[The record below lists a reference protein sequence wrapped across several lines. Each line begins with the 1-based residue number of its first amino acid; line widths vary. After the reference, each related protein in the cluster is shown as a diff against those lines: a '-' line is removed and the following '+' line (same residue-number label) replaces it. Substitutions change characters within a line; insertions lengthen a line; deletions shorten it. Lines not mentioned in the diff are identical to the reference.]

1 MPFDNR
7 VVTFEISGDALRR
20 AIENGLS
27 LLPNPAGRFP
37 QVSGLTIE
45 ADPSRPPGS
54 RVLSI
59 KIGDAPLDTSRMYR
73 VATNDFLARGGD
85 GYTMFRDA
93 TPVLPA
99 TDSPLLSTDVMDYI
113 KNVGTIRTVAGGRI
127 VLK

>member
-7 VVTFEISGDALRR
+7 VVILEISGAALRR

-27 LLPNPAGRFP
+27 QLPNPGGRFP

-59 KIGDAPLDTSRMYR
+59 KVGDAPLDESKMYR

-99 TDSPLLSTDVMDYI
+99 ADSPLLSTDVMDYI
-113 KNVGTIRTVAGGRI
+113 KDAGTIRTQAGGRI

>member
-1 MPFDNR
+1 MP
-7 VVTFEISGDALRR
+7 S
-20 AIENGLS
+20 
-27 LLPNPAGRFP
+27 PAGGFP

-59 KIGDAPLDTSRMYR
+59 KVGNAPLDENRMYR

-99 TDSPLLSTDVMDYI
+99 ADLPLLSTDVMDYI
-113 KNVGTIRTVAGGRI
+113 KEVGTVRMKVGGRI